1 MKDICFYDLT
11 MEELE
16 SLSRNVSNE
25 LTRRKEQ
32 EQKEDWEKV
41 VTTLNAYIKKYGEIA
56 IDCEG
61 DGDIVFDSETTFPE
75 AGTIHPA
82 FYY

>member
-16 SLSRNVSNE
+16 SLFQNASNE
-25 LTRRKEQ
+25 LTRRKKQ

-41 VTTLNAYIKKYGEIA
+41 VTNLKAYIKKYGKIE
-56 IDCEG
+56 IDCGHDDLILDEEA
-61 DGDIVFDSETTFPE
+61 DFPKT
-75 AGTIHPA
+75 GIIHPA

>member
-1 MKDICFYDLT
+1 MKDIYFSDLT

-16 SLSRNVSNE
+16 NLFQNASNE

-41 VTTLNAYIKKYGEIA
+41 VTALKAYIKKYGDIE
-56 IDCEG
+56 IDCG
-61 DGDIVFDSETTFPE
+61 SDGFILDEETYFPE
-75 AGTIHPA
+75 TGLINLAL
-82 FYY
+82 YND

>member
-1 MKDICFYDLT
+1 MKDIYFSDLT

-16 SLSRNVSNE
+16 NLFQNASNE

-41 VTTLNAYIKKYGEIA
+41 VTALKAYIKKYGDIE
-56 IDCEG
+56 IDCG
-61 DGDIVFDSETTFPE
+61 SDGEIVFDSETTFPE
-75 AGTIHPA
+75 VGTIHPA
-82 FYY
+82 AYY